1 VYASSVN
8 RIDADFKSCGTR
20 CAAWLFLPEAG
31 ASGER
36 PPIVV
41 MAHGF
46 GGQREMRLPAFAE
59 RFASRGLAALVFD
72 YRCFGD
78 SDGEPRNLIDP
89 RRHLADWHA
98 AIEHA
103 HGLPR
108 VDGGRLAL
116 WGTSFSGGHVLAV
129 GSKVPGI
136 SAIVSQVPFVG
147 FDPRS
152 VSMPLRQTARAVFS
166 ALRDLTRAAR
176 GASPY
181 YVPIAGRPEEF
192 AFLNTPDALEAFQAL
207 VPADSSWQ
215 NRAPAR
221 ILFQMNRYR
230 PLRDAAQIEAPVLLI
245 AAEEDSLIPIRGVE
259 AASRRIPRCEY
270 VPLAGTGHFE
280 PYAGEV
286 FEHVVERE
294 AEFLCEHLL
303 G

>member
-1 VYASSVN
+1 VN
-8 RIDADFKSCGTR
+8 RIDADFESRGTR
-20 CAAWLFLPEAG
+20 CAAWLFLPEAEAG
-31 ASGER
+31 KEQ

-89 RRHLADWHA
+89 RRHLEDWRA

-103 HGLPR
+103 ISLHR
-108 VDGGRLAL
+108 VDGSRLAL

-152 VSMPLRQTARAVFS
+152 VSMPLHQMARAVFS
-166 ALRDLTRAAR
+166 ALRDLARAAR
-176 GASPY
+176 GAPPY
-181 YVPIAGRPEEF
+181 YVPIAGPPEEF
-192 AFLNTPDALEAFQAL
+192 AFLNTPDTLEAFQTL
-207 VPADSSWQ
+207 VPPDSSWQ

-221 ILFQMNRYR
+221 ILFQMGRYR

-245 AAEEDSLIPIRGVE
+245 AAEEDSLIPIQGVE
-259 AASRRIPRCEY
+259 AASRRLPNCEY
-270 VPLAGTGHFE
+270 VRLAGTGHFE
-280 PYAGEV
+280 PYSGEA
-286 FEHVVERE
+286 FERVVEHE
-294 AEFLCEHLL
+294 TEFLCKHLL
-303 G
+303 A

>member
-1 VYASSVN
+1 MK
-8 RIDADFKSCGTR
+8 RIDSDFESGGTR
-20 CAAWLFLPEAG
+20 CAAWLFLPEKVAE
-31 ASGER
+31 AAP

-89 RRHLADWHA
+89 RRHVEDWHA
-98 AIEHA
+98 AIA
-103 HGLPR
+103 HVRASREL
-108 VDGGRLAL
+108 DAGRLAL

-129 GSKVPGI
+129 GSQVSGI

-147 FDPRS
+147 FDPRAAP
-152 VSMPLRQTARAVFS
+152 MPPAKMVRAVFS
-166 ALRDLTRAAR
+166 GLRDLARSLR

-192 AFLNTPDALEAFQAL
+192 AFLNAPDVADAFQAL
-207 VPADSSWQ
+207 VPPDSTWQ

-221 ILFQMNRYR
+221 VLFQMLRYR
-230 PLRDAAQIEAPVLLI
+230 PLRDAAKIEAPVLMV
-245 AAEEDSLIPIRGVE
+245 AAEEDSLIPIAGVV
-259 AASRRIPRCEY
+259 AASKRIPHCDL
-270 VPLAGTGHFE
+270 VVLPGTPHFE
-280 PYAGEV
+280 PYVGEV
-286 FEHVVERE
+286 FERVVARE
-294 AEFLCEHLL
+294 ADFLCQHLL

>member
-1 VYASSVN
+1 MLLRDLVYAPSVN
-8 RIDADFKSCGTR
+8 RIDADFESCGTR
-20 CAAWLFLPEAG
+20 CAAWLFLPDAG
-31 ASGER
+31 SSEER
-36 PPIVV
+36 APIVV

-89 RRHLADWHA
+89 RRHLADWYA

-103 HGLPR
+103 RSLPR
-108 VDGGRLAL
+108 VDGVRLAL

-129 GSKVPGI
+129 GSKTRGI

-166 ALRDLTRAAR
+166 AFRDLARA
-176 GASPY
+176 
-181 YVPIAGRPEEF
+181 
-192 AFLNTPDALEAFQAL
+192 ALEAFQTL
-207 VPADSSWQ
+207 VPPDSSWQ

-245 AAEEDSLIPIRGVE
+245 AAEEDSLIPIQAVE
-259 AASRRIPRCEY
+259 AASKQLSSCEY

-280 PYAGEV
+280 PYAGDV
-286 FEHVVERE
+286 FERVVELE
-294 AEFLCEHLL
+294 AEFLCKHLL
-303 G
+303 P